1 MYGLIMKDAASI
13 PTLEIKSTKDE
24 VRFEKILVILPVSF
38 FILSIK
44 IPVLFL
50 SVSDV
55 SILKVSLN
63 ISSLTSVIILVIHF
77 SEIRLKIKLIMFLV
91 ASTRKINKAI
101 FNSLSNALF
110 DKLRRSFADNMGV
123 STPIKDN
130 IIDNIS
136 MGIIIFF
143 CFLIK
148 YHDILKLFL
157 VSLNPSL
164 ILDIFSPPFII
175 L

>member
-1 MYGLIMKDAASI
+1 
-13 PTLEIKSTKDE
+13 
-24 VRFEKILVILPVSF
+24 
-38 FILSIK
+38 
-44 IPVLFL
+44 
-50 SVSDV
+50 
-55 SILKVSLN
+55 
-63 ISSLTSVIILVIHF
+63 
-77 SEIRLKIKLIMFLV
+77 MFLV

-148 YHDILKLFL
+148 YHAILKLFL
-157 VSLNPSL
+157 VSLTPSL